1 MFPSGTTPGRTEGN
15 RSPILGDYDVPPARS
30 KGGSSAQRAQH
41 LAVVLGVMGRFVA
54 LLRGI
59 NVGGKNIIPMKALA
73 EFFVELGFDQV
84 RTYIQSGNVVFD
96 SRKGPR
102 TLVPA
107 LEGALR
113 ERFRYQASVV
123 VKSHADLKRVVAQAP
138 AGFGQSPDAERYD
151 VLFLMPA
158 LLAKDALSLIP
169 RKEGVDHVFAGPGV
183 LYFSRL
189 IAKASETRLSRITQL
204 PIYQQMTVRNWNTTT
219 ALLSMMDAP

>member
-1 MFPSGTTPGRTEGN
+1 
-15 RSPILGDYDVPPARS
+15 
-30 KGGSSAQRAQH
+30 
-41 LAVVLGVMGRFVA
+41 MGRFVA

-73 EFFVELGFDQV
+73 ECFVELGFDDA

-96 SRKGPR
+96 SRKSPG
-102 TLVPA
+102 TLVPM

-138 AGFGQSPDAERYD
+138 KGFGRSSDSERYD
-151 VLFLMPA
+151 VLFLMPV
-158 LLAKDALSLIP
+158 LSAKDALSLIP
-169 RKEGVDHVFAGPGV
+169 RKEGVDHAFAGPGV

-189 IAKASETRLSRITQL
+189 IAKASQSRLSRITKL
-204 PIYQQMTVRNWNTTT
+204 PLYQQMTVRNWSTTT